1 MKFKLENPQHQM
13 TAIRSV
19 VDIFRGMER
28 NTFDNANN
36 EDIHMNVCSLSGQQ
50 LHDNIQSIVLE
61 NSVPEAQ
68 AFLVNENDACI
79 EMETGTGKT
88 LAYLQTAY

>member
-1 MKFKLENPQHQM
+1 MKFKLENPQHQI

-28 NTFDNANN
+28 NTYDNAHN
-36 EDIHMNVCSLSGQQ
+36 EDIHMNVCSLSSQQ
-50 LHDNIQSIVLE
+50 INDNIQSIIHENGVLDT
-61 NSVPEAQ
+61 Q

-79 EMETGTGKT
+79 EQPFKGFG
-88 LAYLQTAY
+88 

>member
-1 MKFKLENPQHQM
+1 MKFRLENPQHQI
-13 TAIRSV
+13 TAIQSV

-28 NTFDNANN
+28 NTYDNAHN
-36 EDIHMNVCSLSGQQ
+36 EDIHMNVCSLSSQQ
-50 LHDNIQSIVLE
+50 ILDNIQSIIHE
-61 NSVPEAQ
+61 NGISDTQ

-88 LAYLQTAY
+88 LT